1 MTSNYKRL
9 LSLSFVFSIFTFWC
23 GYSFKSQG
31 FEFSL
36 QRDTLGVAITRDSL
50 GAREVDLSL
59 FWEVWDLLH
68 EEYLQRDE
76 LDPKR
81 LLYGAIAGLTGS
93 LGDPYTAFLDPEENA
108 AVRDGLN
115 GQYEGIGAELG
126 MRDGQLVIIA
136 PLEGSPAAAVGV
148 VAGDRVL
155 EIEGEGTPGVTL
167 SEAVSKIRGEAGTT
181 VTLTLSRE
189 GGSSES
195 FDKVITRGR
204 ITLESVQWRPL
215 TEEGAPSLAYIRV
228 SRFGERTVG
237 EWQVAVNELA
247 AASTEPLRGIILDLR
262 NNPGGL
268 LSASVQIASD
278 FVDQG
283 VVVIEE
289 FSDGR
294 RQNFR
299 STGSGRLVSVPVVVL
314 LNQGSASASEILAAA
329 LSYQRD
335 TPIVGEKSF
344 GKGTVQDAQ
353 DLPGGSGV
361 HITVARWLTPQGD
374 CVDGEG
380 IEPDFEVTISEE
392 DREQGVDSPLEK
404 AIELLGGR

>member
-1 MTSNYKRL
+1 
-9 LSLSFVFSIFTFWC
+9 
-23 GYSFKSQG
+23 
-31 FEFSL
+31 
-36 QRDTLGVAITRDSL
+36 
-50 GAREVDLSL
+50 
-59 FWEVWDLLH
+59 
-68 EEYLQRDE
+68 
-76 LDPKR
+76 
-81 LLYGAIAGLTGS
+81 
-93 LGDPYTAFLDPEENA
+93 
-108 AVRDGLN
+108 
-115 GQYEGIGAELG
+115 